1 MGKGNK
7 NKFLQ
12 NKKILTNNKGVSVV
26 VGYILLVTFAII
38 MSSVVYQWMK
48 TYIPRKIMDCPD
60 EVSILIKDVNF
71 NCASRNLSL
80 ILQNNGRFNID
91 GYFIRAT
98 NESNQTLATIDLSEF
113 FDEDGGEIARNTIV
127 FGLLQEENSFKP
139 NSEPITHI
147 FNLNSLIYSI
157 EIIPT
162 RYQLENNKKRVVSCR
177 NSKIKENIEC
187 S

>member
-1 MGKGNK
+1 
-7 NKFLQ
+7 
-12 NKKILTNNKGVSVV
+12 
-26 VGYILLVTFAII
+26 
-38 MSSVVYQWMK
+38 
-48 TYIPRKIMDCPD
+48 MDCPD

-71 NCASRNLSL
+71 NCTNHNLSL

-91 GYFIRAT
+91 GYFIYAT

-113 FDEDGGEIARNTIV
+113 FDEDAGDTGKIV
-127 FGLLQEENSFKP
+127 GNAVLFNLLEENSLKP

-147 FNLNSLIYSI
+147 FNLNSLNIIYSI

-162 RYQLENNKKRVVSCR
+162 RYQLEDNKKRFVSCR
-177 NSKIKENIEC
+177 NSKISENIEC